1 MSMNENEIKE
11 ILERQEKTQLLVE
24 KLWKAEKWR
33 HFFTILRYVIFLGV
47 IFGSFYFLTPYI
59 EKLIGLINE
68 FQSIQDPQ
76 GLQKFLDQL
85 KK

>member
-1 MSMNENEIKE
+1 MNENDVKE
-11 ILERQEKTQLLVE
+11 ILERQEKTYILVE

-33 HFFTILRYVIFLGV
+33 RFWTILRYVIFLGV

-68 FQSIQDPQ
+68 FQSVKDPQ
-76 GLQKFLDQL
+76 LLQKLLDQL
-85 KK
+85 KR

>member
-1 MSMNENEIKE
+1 MEDKEIKE
-11 ILERQEKTQLLVE
+11 LLENQKEILVFVQ

-33 HFFTILRYVIFLGV
+33 RFWTILRYIIFLGV

>member
-1 MSMNENEIKE
+1 MDDKQIKE

-33 HFFTILRYVIFLGV
+33 RFWTIFKYVVYLGV

-59 EKLIGLINE
+59 ERLINL
-68 FQSIQDPQ
+68 FQELRGVEGTQDF
-76 GLQKFLDQL
+76 QKFLEQL
-85 KK
+85 QK

>member
-1 MSMNENEIKE
+1 MDDKQIKE
-11 ILERQEKTQLLVE
+11 ILERQEKTQALVE

-33 HFFTILRYVIFLGV
+33 RFFTIFRYVIFLGV

-59 EKLIGLINE
+59 EKLIGLIGE

-76 GLQKFLDQL
+76 GLQKFLEQL
-85 KK
+85 QLPK